1 MTPPKLW
8 DWMVAEWVRLPAPL
22 SWVLWRALTRAEW
35 TVAVQWRATFLDFDA
50 PDRVLGRD
58 LVEAF
63 LGQIASP
70 QQLIT
75 LCEQLLAEKRLLR
88 RDAHQLEELLLAQTD
103 ASGQWKH
110 QHRKGA

>member
-1 MTPPKLW
+1 
-8 DWMVAEWVRLPAPL
+8 MVAEWVRLPAPL
-22 SWVLWRALTRAEW
+22 SWVLWRALCKAEW
-35 TVAVQWRATFLDFDA
+35 TDAVQWRTTFLDFER

-63 LGQIASP
+63 LAQIASP
-70 QQLIT
+70 TQLVH
-75 LCEQLLAEKRLLR
+75 LCEQLLL
-88 RDAHQLEELLLAQTD
+88 QQTD